1 VREDEIFVY
10 LGDSGT
16 NFHPA
21 KTLIRG
27 RTVAR
32 EMTFQSPESQPIMG
46 KKQSPKV
53 LEVQIQTFNFYS

>member
-32 EMTFQSPESQPIMG
+32 KIRLG
-46 KKQSPKV
+46 
-53 LEVQIQTFNFYS
+53 